1 MPLRFRDVA
10 YRVGCDEMEITAGL
24 VKQLREQTGVGMME
38 CKKAL
43 VEAQGDLEAAV
54 VLLRKAGKAKAD
66 KKSGRVAAEG
76 VIVQVIDGSQ
86 ALMLEV
92 NCETDFVA
100 KDAELRAFAE
110 QVAHSMLA
118 HNLIEV
124 SAVAELRLQDGNTVA
139 ERREQLVAKLG
150 ENISLRRAVK
160 IMAPAGGMVSGYLH
174 GGRIGALVALDVNQP
189 ELGKDLA
196 MQVTATNP
204 AAIRASELDQAII
217 DREREIYLDQMR
229 DSGKPAAI
237 LDKIIAGK
245 LQKFTDEQT
254 LEGQIFVKDTG
265 KHVRE
270 LLQQYQANVLAMA
283 RFEVGE
289 GIERQVVDFAAE
301 VAAVTA

>member
-1 MPLRFRDVA
+1 
-10 YRVGCDEMEITAGL
+10 MEITAGL

-43 VEAQGDLEAAV
+43 VEAQGDLEAAA

-66 KKSGRVAAEG
+66 KKSSRVAAEG
-76 VIVQVIDGSQ
+76 VIAQVIEGSH
-86 ALMLEV
+86 AIMLEV

-100 KDAELRAFAE
+100 KDAELGAFA
-110 QVAHSMLA
+110 QSAARSMLA
-118 HNLIEV
+118 KNVADV
-124 SAVAELRLQDGNTVA
+124 SEAAALQLAEGATIA

-150 ENISLRRAVK
+150 ENISLRRA
-160 IMAPAGGMVSGYLH
+160 IILDAPNGGSIGSYLH
-174 GGRIGALVALDVNQP
+174 GGRIGALVTINTNDT

-204 AAIRASELDQAII
+204 AAINAAQLDPAVLAK
-217 DREREIYLDQMR
+217 EKEIYLDQMR

-237 LDKIIAGK
+237 LEKIVAGK
-245 LQKFTDEQT
+245 LQKFIDEHT
-254 LEGQIFVKDTG
+254 LEGQIFIKDNNQ
-265 KHVRE
+265 RIRD
-270 LLQQYQANVLAMA
+270 LLQQHHAEVLATA

-289 GIERQVVDFAAE
+289 GIEKQEVDFAAE

>member
-24 VKQLREQTGVGMME
+24 VRQLREQTGVGMME

-150 ENISLRRAVK
+150 ENISLRRAVR